1 MSFYDKL
8 KIIMIIQALQRLGP
22 ANDHSGTAGE
32 CWPLLLST
40 FSQYSEKAFPMVF
53 FLLKAPI
60 IAFTLKIRLYEDY
73 LKWAFEHVEST

>member
-1 MSFYDKL
+1 MSFDDKL

-32 CWPLLLST
+32 CWL
-40 FSQYSEKAFPMVF
+40 SQYSEKAFTMVF